1 MSKPQPVAVS
11 TPNENEKAYEE
22 EHVHKVYQTIASHFS
37 DTRYKPWPVVENFLN
52 SLTPGSIGADVGCGN
67 GKYIGVNPKLCIL
80 GSDRYRI
87 LVPKQSS
94 NLISIV
100 QERGFEG
107 MVCDALSTPYRDSTF
122 DFAISIAVIHHFSTP
137 ERRLVAIKEL
147 LRIVKPGCPIL
158 IFVWALEQ
166 SKFSKRNFDRTQQDV
181 FVPWTLSASAK
192 PSAEAKDDLDSE
204 DASKQIYQRYYHL
217 FAKGELDELI
227 VNTGL
232 ADITSSGY
240 DRDNHYVIAI
250 KK

>member
-87 LVPKQSS
+87 LVPRQYSS
-94 NLISIV
+94 S
-100 QERGFEG
+100 
-107 MVCDALSTPYRDSTF
+107 
-122 DFAISIAVIHHFSTP
+122 VIHHFSTP

-147 LRIVKPGCPIL
+147 LRIVKSGCPIL

-192 PSAEAKDDLDSE
+192 PSVEPKDDPDTE
-204 DASKQIYQRYYHL
+204 DASKKIYQRYYHL

-232 ADITSSGY
+232 AEITSSGY

>member
-1 MSKPQPVAVS
+1 MEVDLDVKCDIP
-11 TPNENEKAYEE
+11 
-22 EHVHKVYQTIASHFS
+22 
-37 DTRYKPWPVVENFLN
+37 
-52 SLTPGSIGADVGCGN
+52 IG
-67 GKYIGVNPKLCIL
+67 
-80 GSDRYRI
+80 R
-87 LVPKQSS
+87 SS

-100 QERGFEG
+100 RERGFEG
-107 MVCDALSTPYRDSTF
+107 MVCDALRTPYRDNTF

-137 ERRLVAIKEL
+137 ERRLIAIKEL
-147 LRIVKPGCPIL
+147 LRIVKPGSPIL

-192 PSAEAKDDLDSE
+192 PPAQQPSSDLDSE
-204 DASKQIYQRYYHL
+204 DASKKIYQRYYHL

-232 ADITSSGY
+232 ADISSSGY